1 MECRR
6 LQIRAKSNRFRG
18 GRHGVG
24 GPARCTSSSLCY
36 SRDYSHMSTKF
47 DAAKKVAGW
56 CSDQQNQAPGTQGLE
71 VPGAQENANRRA
83 TGDSAIDWIDHSA
96 KLLPNFGRPIKA
108 LSIGCGFGPI
118 GRILRRRDYCQL
130 IHSID
135 VAESAIA
142 AARKAATA
150 EGLDGFAESWT
161 NASPASETARAK
173 RPKLN
178 SWRTN

>member
-1 MECRR
+1 
-6 LQIRAKSNRFRG
+6 
-18 GRHGVG
+18 
-24 GPARCTSSSLCY
+24 
-36 SRDYSHMSTKF
+36 
-47 DAAKKVAGW
+47 
-56 CSDQQNQAPGTQGLE
+56 

-142 AARKAATA
+142 AARKAAAA

-161 NASPASETARAK
+161 NASPASETASAK